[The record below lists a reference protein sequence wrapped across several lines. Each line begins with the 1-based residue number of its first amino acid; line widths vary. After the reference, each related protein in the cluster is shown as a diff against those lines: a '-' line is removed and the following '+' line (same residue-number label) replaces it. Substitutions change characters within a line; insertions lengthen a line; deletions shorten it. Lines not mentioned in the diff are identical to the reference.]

1 MNYRWKNNLN
11 ICHGKPCLRGLRY
24 PVEFIRELLSS
35 GLTIAD
41 ILAHYD
47 DSEKTF
53 CPLCLKYP
61 LEIISSWTRLKLTVG
76 KVMANR
82 Q

>member
-1 MNYRWKNNLN
+1 M
-11 ICHGKPCLRGLRY
+11 
-24 PVEFIRELLSS
+24 
-35 GLTIAD
+35 TIAD

-61 LEIISSWTRLKLTVG
+61 PEIISSWTRLKLIVG
-76 KVMANR
+76 EGMANR